1 MHKRETR
8 WGPDMRVETCAH
20 SSRVT
25 GRAEGVA
32 HGHRGSSQAR
42 SVSLPATVL
51 SCGLGEREMRS
62 DVAGNVWRPLFYVI
76 AQRIGTPTNM
86 FATSFHLS
94 PPISIVVSI

>member
-1 MHKRETR
+1 
-8 WGPDMRVETCAH
+8 MRVETCAH

-76 AQRIGTPTNM
+76 AQRIGSYSYKHVCDQLP
-86 FATSFHLS
+86 SLSSHKHRGIHLTYLNK
-94 PPISIVVSI
+94 V